1 MESVNF
7 IIDSKEKNKLSKGGK
22 LFHYCFGS
30 FLLIIGILC
39 YMKAFGH
46 KNGLLVM
53 CFVIMFSGITWIVK
67 GLLGKEFIIA
77 PKRYFIIR
85 DNKIFI
91 KSPHK
96 NESVYSAENIEDIK
110 VTASQV
116 DIGLKDNV
124 KSYDL
129 KWITYSEY
137 QELKHKL
144 TLLCDYNKI
153 EIA

>member
-1 MESVNF
+1 MY
-7 IIDSKEKNKLSKGGK
+7 L
-22 LFHYCFGS
+22 
-30 FLLIIGILC
+30 
-39 YMKAFGH
+39 M
-46 KNGLLVM
+46 
-53 CFVIMFSGITWIVK
+53 IMFSGITWIIK

-91 KSPHK
+91 KNPNK
-96 NESVYSAENIEDIK
+96 NEVVYSAESIEGIK
-110 VTASQV
+110 VTASQI

-144 TLLCDYNKI
+144 ILLCDYNKI